1 MTILLAA
8 VIIGGRKNA
17 GVAQAQEVTGTNGT
31 TTTTTLALKAANV
44 HWGYFS
50 KNLTPVLT
58 CPSGTTVVV
67 EMATHHACDDWDA
80 MILGDAGLED
90 IYTWNSINGANEPN
104 RGATGKGDGVHILT
118 GPIYVEGAEPGDILK
133 VEILNL
139 RPRVNP
145 TNGKTYGSN
154 AAAWW
159 GYHARVP
166 KLDGTKFTA
175 GTFSGTPTQNDEL
188 VTIYEVRDDGQG
200 QGFAVPVY
208 QFEWP
213 VITDPVR
220 TRTLLYIYMAPP
232 PPSNMTTAQLLLMLL
247 VYQNNHTQDGCDA

>member
-1 MTILLAA
+1 MRLYLLATA
-8 VIIGGRKNA
+8 ILVAIITGGHKKNA
-17 GVAQAQEVTGTNGT
+17 GVVAQAQEGADTNGT
-31 TTTTTLALKAANV
+31 TTTTTLLALKAANV

-80 MILGDAGLED
+80 MISGDAGLED
-90 IYTWNSINGANEPN
+90 IYTWNSINGANEPY

-145 TNGKTYGSN
+145 TNGKTFGSN

-175 GTFSGTPTQNDEL
+175 GSFSGTPTQNDEL

-220 TRTLLYIYMAPP
+220 TLVVCIYLLGSP
-232 PPSNMTTAQLLLMLL
+232 LLLLTCQL
-247 VYQNNHTQDGCDA
+247 RNCCFC